1 MELSSETVKNT
12 NESIKRLALVE
23 QERDFLRRDLQNAR
37 ENMVKRENEFSESMR
52 LVREKEEKIKS
63 MRGKKKV
70 LTKEIEDLK
79 SQVLILSS

>member
-79 SQVLILSS
+79 SQV